1 VKPLTSIVRNW
12 TALAGSQVV
21 SSLIAMVLMVVISRT
36 LGDVEFGRFYLAL
49 TLTMVVGVAVDFGTS
64 QVVTRELAREPART
78 RPYLGRAALVV
89 AVLGVGLYA
98 AVNVAVRVLGFAP
111 EVRSLVAILGLLM
124 VAEGFAQLLGAIFQA
139 HERMV
144 LPALTRVGAN
154 AIALAVATPL
164 LLRGSGATTAAVV
177 IVLAA
182 AARVAIQAVAVRR
195 LAGFGMPPAPPPSW
209 RGLLRAGFPFLAA
222 QGLGLFVARVN
233 VLILG
238 IVASDA
244 AVGWYAAA
252 SRVMEALNFIP
263 LVLTMAAFPV
273 LSRLWVSG
281 RDEFAATVRKTLDL
295 VLFVAVPVGVMLL
308 VLAPD
313 VVGFLF
319 TLQSY
324 GPAVPVL
331 RIQAISLSLIFVD
344 FLLVCVL
351 MAIGRERT
359 WLAIIGAACVL
370 NPVLC
375 WLFIPIA
382 EASFGNAAI
391 GAALATFASEVF
403 ILGSA
408 LRAVPRGLFGLGTLR
423 VAAQALGLG
432 AALGAVLV
440 AARATGVP
448 WVVAAAAGGAAY
460 AAAVARTGV
469 LPADVSA
476 WLRGL
481 VLRKGSRSALAA
493 LAGERGVD
501 AA

>member
-1 VKPLTSIVRNW
+1 VKPLTSILRNW

-21 SSLIAMVLMVVISRT
+21 SSLIAMVLMVVVSRT
-36 LGDVEFGRFYLAL
+36 LGDAEFGRFYLAL

-64 QVVTRELAREPART
+64 QVVTREIARDPART

-89 AVLGVGLYA
+89 AVLGIGLYA
-98 AVNVAVRVLGFAP
+98 ALIGAVRILGLAP
-111 EVRSLVAILGLLM
+111 EVRTLVAILGVLM
-124 VAEGFAQLLGAIFQA
+124 VAEGLAQVLGAVFQA

-154 AIALAVATPL
+154 ALTLAIATPL
-164 LLRGSGATTAAVV
+164 LLRGYGATTVAVV
-177 IVLAA
+177 IVVAA
-182 AARVAIQAVAVRR
+182 GARVAIQAVAVRR
-195 LAGFGMPPAPPPSW
+195 LAGFGLPPTRAPSW

-222 QGLGLFVARVN
+222 QGLGLFVARAN
-233 VLILG
+233 VLVLG
-238 IVASDA
+238 LVASDA
-244 AVGWYAAA
+244 AIGWYAAA

-273 LSRLWVSG
+273 LSRLWVG
-281 RDEFAATVRKTLDL
+281 ARDEFDRTVRRTLEL
-295 VLFVAVPVGVMLL
+295 VLLVAVPVGVMVL

-324 GPAVPVL
+324 APAVPVL

-351 MAIGRERT
+351 MASGRERT
-359 WLAIIGAACVL
+359 WLGIVGAACVL
-370 NPVLC
+370 DPLLC
-375 WLFIPIA
+375 WLLIPVA
-382 EASFGNAAI
+382 EAQFANAAV
-391 GAALATFASEVF
+391 GAALATLVTEVF

-408 LRAVPRGLFGLGTLR
+408 LRVLPRGLFDAGTLR
-423 VAAQALGLG
+423 VAAQAVGLG
-432 AALGAVLV
+432 AALGVVLV
-440 AARATGVP
+440 VARMSGLP
-448 WVVAAAAGGAAY
+448 WIAVAALGGLAY
-460 AAAVARTGV
+460 AGAVARTGV
-469 LPADVSA
+469 LPADLGA

-481 VLRKGSRSALAA
+481 LRRRGSGLATP
-493 LAGERGVD
+493 GVD